1 MKKHS
6 FFVRY
11 ILTAATAGLLACMPL
26 GLLADSASAPEPFAA
41 QSLDAVAERLSG
53 ADVIILGEV
62 HDNPEHH
69 RNQAALITALQ
80 PTAVV
85 WEMITQEQADIL
97 TPEVLQDAAKTAA
110 VLDWEESGW
119 PAFALYAPV
128 FEAAQQ
134 LPQFGALVPRAASQ
148 AALQAGVASHFGADA
163 ARFGLDQALPAAEQA
178 RREADQLA
186 NHCNAMPVEML
197 PMLVDFQRLR
207 DTSLAAATE
216 RALQRADGAA
226 WGPVVVITGNGHAR
240 RDRGLSVY
248 LSRAMPELEVLA
260 LGQMEEGRIEGL
272 FDITLSSPAT
282 PRGDPCLAFT
292 KPEQQRSTD

>member
-11 ILTAATAGLLACMPL
+11 ILAAATAGVFACMPL
-26 GLLADSASAPEPFAA
+26 GLLADSTAAPEPFVA

-62 HDNPEHH
+62 HDNAEHH

-85 WEMITQEQADIL
+85 WEMITQEQADTL
-97 TPEVLQDAAKTAA
+97 TPDLLQDGAKTSA

-119 PAFALYAPV
+119 PAFELYAPV
-128 FEAAQQ
+128 FGAAQQ
-134 LPQFGALVPRAASQ
+134 LPHFGALVPRAASQ
-148 AALQAGVASHFGADA
+148 AGVASHFGADA
-163 ARFGLDQALPAAEQA
+163 VRFGLDQALPAEEQA
-178 RREADQLA
+178 QREADQLA

-207 DTSLAAATE
+207 DTSLAAAAE
-216 RALQRADGAA
+216 RALQQAG
-226 WGPVVVITGNGHAR
+226 GPVVVITGNGHAR

-248 LSRAMPELEVLA
+248 LTRAMPEVEVLA

-272 FDITLSSPAT
+272 FDITLSSPAV
-282 PRGDPCLAFT
+282 PREDPCLAFA
-292 KPEQQRSTD
+292 KPD

>member
-11 ILTAATAGLLACMPL
+11 ILAAATAGVFACMPV
-26 GLLADSASAPEPFAA
+26 GLLADTTAAPEPFVA

-62 HDNPEHH
+62 HDNGEHH

-85 WEMITQEQADIL
+85 WEMITQQQADTL
-97 TPEVLQDAAKTAA
+97 TPEVLQDAAKTSA
-110 VLDWEESGW
+110 VLNWEESGW
-119 PAFALYAPV
+119 PAFELYAPV
-128 FEAAQQ
+128 FYAARQ

-163 ARFGLDQALPAAEQA
+163 ARFGLDQALPAAEQV
-178 RREADQLA
+178 RREADQLV

-216 RALQRADGAA
+216 RALQRAGGPAEGAA
-226 WGPVVVITGNGHAR
+226 GGPVVVITGNGHAR

-248 LSRAMPELEVLA
+248 LTRAMPELEVLA
-260 LGQMEEGRIEGL
+260 LGQSEEGRIEGL
-272 FDITLSSPAT
+272 FDITLSSPAA
-282 PRGDPCLAFT
+282 PRGDPCLAFA
-292 KPEQQRSTD
+292 KPD